1 MHHFGRF
8 DERALAPH
16 PVFEGHSRGYS
27 SAPLIN
33 RQTGSV
39 HTGLSIDELASSGT
53 IDPHVH
59 SFEEGV
65 YILSGEPAL
74 TIGWE
79 SYQLRPGD
87 YAAIK
92 VGTPHAWRAGGARAR
107 WLQMAAPQPKPP
119 GAERDTFF
127 LKDRTIASIAR
138 PLALSDVEGLDL
150 NDRRGNLLGHFDAS
164 QIPPPFDSAQG
175 APSASRGAVDQ
186 RQNVAAGLE
195 GVFLK
200 WMIDEEFGA
209 RHHRLLFIEYQPGVG
224 IGLHDHT
231 FEEAYFILEGEVQA
245 TLDGAVYNLK
255 PGDVVWTGV
264 GCVHSFRNVGIAP
277 VRWLETFAPQP
288 PKENVFRF
296 MAEWETKARGLEG

>member
-8 DERALAPH
+8 DERALAAH
-16 PVFEGHSRGYS
+16 PIFESHSRGYTT
-27 SAPLIN
+27 APLIN
-33 RQTGSV
+33 RSTGSM
-39 HTGLSIDELASSGT
+39 HTGLSIDQLAGGGT
-53 IDPHVH
+53 VDPHVH
-59 SFEEGV
+59 SFEEGI
-65 YILSGEPAL
+65 YILTGEPIVL
-74 TIGWE
+74 IGSE
-79 SYQLRPGD
+79 RYRLRPGD

-92 VGTPHAWRAGGARAR
+92 VGTPHALRAGDAPVR
-107 WLQMAAPQPKPP
+107 WLQMAAPQPKPA

-127 LKDRTIASIAR
+127 LKDSSIPTDAQ
-138 PLALSDVEGLDL
+138 PLDL

-164 QIPPPFDSAQG
+164 QIPPVGD
-175 APSASRGAVDQ
+175 RT
-186 RQNVAAGLE
+186 NVAAGLE

-200 WMIDEEFGA
+200 WMIDEDFGA

-245 TLDGAVYNLK
+245 VLDGRVYGLK

-264 GCVHSFRNVGIAP
+264 GCVHSFRNVSTAP

-296 MAEWETKARGLEG
+296 MAEWEAKARDLEG

>member
-8 DERALAPH
+8 DERALDAH
-16 PVFEGHSRGYS
+16 PVFEGHSRGYV

-39 HTGLSIDELASSGT
+39 HTGLSIDQLAAGGT
-53 IDPHVH
+53 VEPHVH

-65 YILSGEPAL
+65 YVLEGDPILA
-74 TIGWE
+74 IGSE
-79 SYQLRPGD
+79 CYRLRPGD

-92 VGTPHAWRAGGARAR
+92 VGTPHAWRAGDVPVR
-107 WLQMAAPQPKPP
+107 WLQMAAPQPRPA

-127 LKDRTIASIAR
+127 VRDRTIPTEAE
-138 PLALSDVEGLDL
+138 PLDL
-150 NDRRGNLLGHFDAS
+150 NDRHGNLLGHFDAS
-164 QIPPPFDSAQG
+164 QIPPVG
-175 APSASRGAVDQ
+175 Q
-186 RQNVAAGLE
+186 RQNVVAGLE

-200 WMIDEEFGA
+200 WMIDEDFGA

-245 TLDGAVYNLK
+245 VLDGTVYGLK

-264 GCVHSFRNVGIAP
+264 GCVHSFKNVSSTP

-296 MAEWETKARGLEG
+296 MAEWEAKARELEG

>member
-8 DERALAPH
+8 DERSLAAH
-16 PVFEGHSRGYS
+16 PVFDGRSRGYT
-27 SAPLIN
+27 SASLIN
-33 RQTGSV
+33 RATGSV
-39 HTGLSIDELASSGT
+39 HTGLSIDQLAPGGT

-65 YILSGEPAL
+65 YLLSGEPIL
-74 TIGWE
+74 TIGSE
-79 SYQLRPGD
+79 SYRLRAGD
-87 YAAIK
+87 YAALK
-92 VGTPHAWRAGGARAR
+92 VGTPHAWRAGDAPVR
-107 WLQMAAPQPKPP
+107 WLQMAAPQPKPS

-127 LKDRTIASIAR
+127 LKDRTIPSTAQ
-138 PLALSDVEGLDL
+138 DLDL
-150 NDRRGNLLGHFDAS
+150 NDRRGNLLGHFDKS
-164 QIPPPFDSAQG
+164 QIP
-175 APSASRGAVDQ
+175 AVGQ

-200 WMIDEEFGA
+200 WMIDEDFGA

-245 TLDGAVYNLK
+245 TLDGKVYDLK

-264 GCVHSFRNVGIAP
+264 GCVHSFKNVGTAP

-296 MAEWETKARGLEG
+296 MAEWDKKALELEG

>member
-8 DERALAPH
+8 DEPALAAH
-16 PVFEGHSRGYS
+16 PVIEGHSRGYR

-39 HTGLSIDELASSGT
+39 HTGLSIDELAPGGT

-65 YILSGEPAL
+65 YILRGEPLL
-74 TIGWE
+74 TIGAE
-79 SYQLRPGD
+79 SYQLRSGD

-92 VGTPHAWRAGGARAR
+92 VGTPHAWRAGPSPVR
-107 WLQMAAPQPKPP
+107 WLQMTAPQPKPP

-127 LKDRTIASIAR
+127 LRDRSIASTA
-138 PLALSDVEGLDL
+138 PVLDL
-150 NDRRGNLLGHFDAS
+150 DDRRGNLLGHFDAS
-164 QIPPPFDSAQG
+164 QIPPVG
-175 APSASRGAVDQ
+175 Q

-245 TLDGAVYNLK
+245 TLDGAVYNLT

-264 GCVHSFRNVGIAP
+264 GCVHSFKNVGTVP

-296 MAEWETKARGLEG
+296 MAEWDAKARELEG

>member
-8 DERALAPH
+8 DERALAAP
-16 PVFEGHSRGYS
+16 PVFEGHTRGYTT
-27 SAPLIN
+27 APLIN

-39 HTGLSIDELASSGT
+39 HTGLSIDHLAPGGT

-65 YILSGEPAL
+65 YILTGEPIVTL
-74 TIGWE
+74 GSE

-92 VGTPHAWRAGGARAR
+92 VGTPHAWRAGQAPVR

-119 GAERDTFF
+119 DAERDTFF
-127 LKDRTIASIAR
+127 LKDRAIASSAR
-138 PLALSDVEGLDL
+138 PLDL

-164 QIPPPFDSAQG
+164 QIPPVG
-175 APSASRGAVDQ
+175 Q

-245 TLDGAVYNLK
+245 TLDGKVYQLK

-264 GCVHSFRNVGIAP
+264 GCVHSFKNVGAVP

-296 MAEWETKARGLEG
+296 MAEWDAKARELEGQG